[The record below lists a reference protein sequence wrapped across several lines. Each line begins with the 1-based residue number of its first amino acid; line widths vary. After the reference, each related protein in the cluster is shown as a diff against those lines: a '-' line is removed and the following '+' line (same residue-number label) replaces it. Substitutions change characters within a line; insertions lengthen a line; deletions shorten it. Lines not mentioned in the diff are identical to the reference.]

1 MKPVGWYSISIL
13 FCPHF
18 FLREFL
24 TGFHKRKLAK
34 KEAARSKAK
43 EREKQERLETRRDVC
58 LHLYAVIVSV
68 LIQCIQQ
75 RLMLRERAIENA
87 AQVEKAYGAVVGRWS
102 FHLNFN
108 QQAFQLN
115 YDIDND
121 NDDDEWAGLSVKE
134 NERDEE
140 YEDEEMLATVTV
152 VEDFDPDTIVHGPPK
167 PNHPPIA
174 QPDHLEPLKPKLSRQ
189 LQSNTGS
196 SKKSRPRK
204 IPYETSDARKKERT
218 KQRARRTEK
227 AELAGGKAARKSKS
241 ARGVKRKAN
250 FKR

>member
-1 MKPVGWYSISIL
+1 MRPVGKSLISIL
-13 FCPHF
+13 LCPHL

-34 KEAARSKAK
+34 KEAARSRAK
-43 EREKQERLETRRDVC
+43 EREKQERLESRREVRLY
-58 LHLYAVIVSV
+58 LHVVLVPV

-108 QQAFQLN
+108 QQSFKLD
-115 YDIDND
+115 YDIDN
-121 NDDDEWAGLSVKE
+121 DDEWAGLSAKE

-152 VEDFDPDTIVHGPPK
+152 VEDFDPDTIVHGPPRSDR
-167 PNHPPIA
+167 PAIA
-174 QPDHLEPLKPKLSRQ
+174 SDRLEPPKSKPSRQ

-227 AELAGGKAARKSKS
+227 AGLAGGKAARKSKS
-241 ARGVKRKAN
+241 ARGTRRKAN